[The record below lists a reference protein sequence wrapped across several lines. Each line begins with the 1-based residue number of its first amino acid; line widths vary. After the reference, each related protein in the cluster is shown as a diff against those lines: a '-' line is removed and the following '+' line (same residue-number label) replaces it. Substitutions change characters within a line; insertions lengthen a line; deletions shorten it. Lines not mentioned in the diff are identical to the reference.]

1 MVVPEVERVLSSR
14 RVLTTTWLA
23 GVKLQN
29 RELLERNQLDPTT
42 LVRAGVISGLR
53 QLLEFGY
60 FHADPHP
67 GNLFA
72 LSAGPM
78 DLADSAMSISA

>member
-1 MVVPEVERVLSSR
+1 MSAGVRQLSSR
-14 RVLTTTWLA
+14 HVLTTQWIN

-29 RELLERNQLDPTT
+29 RQELEARHLDPAALIRT
-42 LVRAGVISGLR
+42 GVISGLQ

-72 LSAGPM
+72 LPGKTGAWAIWPTW
-78 DLADSAMSISA
+78 ISA

>member
-1 MVVPEVERVLSSR
+1 M
-14 RVLTTTWLA
+14 
-23 GVKLQN
+23 
-29 RELLERNQLDPTT
+29 
-42 LVRAGVISGLR
+42 RAGVISGLR

-72 LSAGPM
+72 LSGGPNGFGR
-78 DLADSAMSISA
+78 LAMSISA